1 MRRHPQSLTS
11 AQWPPTGSIS
21 IGMCLLVSLGSHRSG
36 STPRSS
42 RGCDDARMLS
52 SDTLFTG
59 QQQIRIEH
67 FGAPYR
73 LKIPGQGR

>member
-1 MRRHPQSLTS
+1 MGCCHRHVHARRF
-11 AQWPPTGSIS
+11 
-21 IGMCLLVSLGSHRSG
+21 
-36 STPRSS
+36 S
-42 RGCDDARMLS
+42 RACDAVRTLS

-73 LKIPGQGR
+73 LKIPRQGN